1 MTRSILGFFPSCPQH
16 AWVERLPLHGTHPG
30 GGRGPVGKVEVTM
43 RGPWSAT
50 SPNWAPAFAGVVLGG
65 RRARSVLASVGLL
78 AFVSGGAAYAQDAPA
93 PAPQQA
99 PADPAAPGAPAGD
112 QSGGLVVDVT
122 GGISAPMPI
131 AIPVMPTAAVVSTPA
146 GSTDV
151 LGRQL
156 SEIVT
161 NDLRNSGLFT
171 PLSPGQLRPVSFPE
185 VTAPG
190 FDYWGSTGA
199 QALVQGFI
207 RANGDGN
214 LTVGC
219 YLYDVSSKAELTRT
233 GFVVSPSDWRRAG
246 HKCADMVYTRLTG
259 EGAYFDSRVVYVSE
273 TGPKGNRIKRLA
285 IMDQDGA
292 NHRFLTNGQSIVL
305 TPRFAPNQQSIVYM
319 SYANERPAIYVLD
332 LDSGR
337 QRALVQNVSLTFA
350 PRFSPD
356 GRYVLFSM
364 AQAGNTDIY
373 RVPASG
379 GSPQRLTNAPGID
392 TGGSY
397 SPDGSKIVFE
407 SDRSGSQQLYVM
419 NADGSSQQRISFG
432 GGRYATPVWSP
443 RGDLIAFTRQGGG
456 SFRIGI
462 MSPSG
467 SGEKLLSDAW
477 GDEGPSWSP
486 NGRVLTFFRSAQGS
500 GRTQIWSVDLTGAN
514 IRRIPTAL
522 DGSDPS
528 WGPLRP

>member
-1 MTRSILGFFPSCPQH
+1 MNRFSLIAALSGL
-16 AWVERLPLHGTHPG
+16 AL
-30 GGRGPVGKVEVTM
+30 
-43 RGPWSAT
+43 AT
-50 SPNWAPAFAGVVLGG
+50 PAV
-65 RRARSVLASVGLL
+65 
-78 AFVSGGAAYAQDAPA
+78 AQDAA
-93 PAPQQA
+93 PLDPQAATPQ
-99 PADPAAPGAPAGD
+99 PADAQGSAPLEV
-112 QSGGLVVDVT
+112 SVT

-131 AIPVMPTAAVVSTPA
+131 AIPAMPTAAVVSTAA

-156 SEIVT
+156 ADIVN

-171 PLSPGQLRPVSFPE
+171 PLAASQLRAIAFPE

-190 FDYWGSTGA
+190 FDYWGGTGA
-199 QALVQGFI
+199 QALVQGFV

-219 YLYDVSSKAELTRT
+219 YLYDVFSKVELTRQ
-233 GFVVSPSDWRRAG
+233 GFVVAPSDWRRAG
-246 HKCADMVYTRLTG
+246 HKCADMVY
-259 EGAYFDSRVVYVSE
+259 VSE
-273 TGPKGNRIKRLA
+273 TGPKAHRIKRLA

-319 SYANERPAIYVLD
+319 SYVNDKPAIYVYD
-332 LDSGR
+332 IGSGK
-337 QRALVQNVSLTFA
+337 QRLVVANASLTFA

-356 GRYVLFSM
+356 GRNILFSM
-364 AQAGNTDIY
+364 AQAGNTDVY
-373 RVPASG
+373 RVSSQG
-379 GSPQRLTNAPGID
+379 GTPQRLTNSPGID

-407 SDRSGSQQLYVM
+407 SDRSGGQQIYVM
-419 NADGSSQQRISFG
+419 NADGSNQQRISFG

-443 RGDLIAFTRQGGG
+443 RGDLIAFTKLGGG
-456 SFRIGI
+456 FRIGI

-467 SGEKLLSDAW
+467 GGEKLLTDDW
-477 GDEGPSWSP
+477 QDEGPSWSP
-486 NGRVLTFFRSAQGS
+486 NGRVINFYRS
-500 GRTQIWSVDLTGAN
+500 GRGGAGKADLWSVDLTGVN
-514 IRRIPTAL
+514 ERKIPTPL
-522 DGSDPS
+522 DGSDPA